1 VTGVSGLRIAL
12 SVAGVLMCLVGGV
25 FFLQGIG
32 VIGGSF
38 MSHTLTWTV
47 IGVLMVTGGAVM
59 LSAIR
64 PPGRGRRTSR

>member
-1 VTGVSGLRIAL
+1 MTEVNGLRIAL
-12 SVAGVLMCLVGGV
+12 SVAGVVMCLVGGV

-47 IGVLMVTGGAVM
+47 VGVLMVTGGAVM
-59 LSAIR
+59 LSASR
-64 PPGRGRRTSR
+64 PPGSARRRTR

>member
-1 VTGVSGLRIAL
+1 MTEVNGLRIAV

-38 MSHTLTWTV
+38 MSHTLTWTIV
-47 IGVLMVTGGAVM
+47 GVLMATAGAVM
-59 LSAIR
+59 LSAGR
-64 PPGRGRRTSR
+64 PPGRGPRRAS

>member
-1 VTGVSGLRIAL
+1 MRIAI
-12 SVAGVLMCLVGGV
+12 SVVGVLTCLVGGV

-47 IGVLMVTGGAVM
+47 IGVMMVTVGAV
-59 LSAIR
+59 LLNVGR
-64 PPGRGRRTSR
+64 PPPSRRKAS